1 MVPVPGMAAVSDPV
15 ATAAAALA
23 VSRHA
28 VSLTGSGTSAESGV
42 PTFRDAQDG
51 LWAQYRPEDLA
62 TPEAFE
68 RDPGFVWDW
77 YEWRRG
83 IVADVE
89 PNPGHDA
96 IAELQTRLPRVT
108 LITQNVDGLH
118 QRAGSR
124 DVIEFHGNI
133 MRSRCSDEQCSVE
146 QCSVQ
151 HCVVDV
157 PRDAESS
164 PPPCPNCGA
173 PIRPDVVWFG
183 EAIPES
189 ALEAALSAIADCDV
203 IIVVGTSAQV
213 QPAASLAAQ
222 AGALGATLVEIN
234 PETTPLSAR
243 ADIAIRGPS
252 GELLPQIVRA
262 LADAGSH

>member
-1 MVPVPGMAAVSDPV
+1 VSDPIQAV
-15 ATAAAALA
+15 ADVLA
-23 VSRHA
+23 TSRHA
-28 VSLTGSGTSAESGV
+28 VILTGSGTSAESGV
-42 PTFRDAQDG
+42 PTFRDAQNG

-89 PNPGHDA
+89 PNPGHHA

-133 MRSRCSDEQCSVE
+133 MRSRCSVE
-146 QCSVQ
+146 

-157 PRDAESS
+157 PRDAKSS
-164 PPPCPNCGA
+164 PPSCPNCGA
-173 PIRPDVVWFG
+173 LIRPDVVWFG
-183 EAIPES
+183 EAIPEA
-189 ALEAALSAIADCDV
+189 ALEESLRAVTDCDV
-203 IIVVGTSAQV
+203 IVVVGTSAQV

-234 PETTPLSAR
+234 PEATPLSAR
-243 ADIAIRGPS
+243 ADIAMRGPS

-262 LADAGSH
+262 LAADRSH

>member
-1 MVPVPGMAAVSDPV
+1 VI
-15 ATAAAALA
+15 
-23 VSRHA
+23 
-28 VSLTGSGTSAESGV
+28 LTGSGTSAESGV

-77 YEWRRG
+77 YEWRRS

-89 PNPGHDA
+89 PNPGHLA
-96 IAELQTRLPRVT
+96 IAELQARLPRVT

-133 MRSRCSDEQCSVE
+133 MRSRCSVE
-146 QCSVQ
+146 
-151 HCVVDV
+151 HRVVEA
-157 PRDAESS
+157 PRDADSS

-183 EAIPES
+183 EAIPEA
-189 ALEAALSAIADCDV
+189 ALEDALRAVTDCDV
-203 IIVVGTSAQV
+203 IVVVGTSAQV

-234 PETTPLSAR
+234 PEATPLSAR
-243 ADIAIRGPS
+243 ADITMRGPS

-262 LADAGSH
+262 LAVAGSQ